1 MPTRFANQIDNCP
14 IYAKRAEEDQ
24 NGVNIDQYYAKKT
37 DLPTVNDG
45 TLTIQKNGTTVNT
58 FSANSSSDK
67 TVNIEVPT
75 KTSDLQN
82 DSNFITAS
90 DAPVQDVKVNGSSV
104 VDEHG
109 VANVDTSGLAT
120 KQEVTNG
127 LATKQDTIN
136 DLSDIRAGAEKGA
149 TSVQDVEVDGT
160 SVVNANGVAE
170 IDLSDYAH
178 QSDIPDVPVQDV
190 EVNGASVVNASGVA
204 EITVPTKTSDLQ
216 NDSNFITASDV
227 PAQQQAD
234 WQQSNSSAV
243 DYIRNKPQI
252 PSKTSDL
259 QNDSNFITA
268 SDVPGAQEQSDWS
281 ESDSSDPAYIKNKPS
296 IPSKTSDLQNDSGFI
311 TASDVPG
318 SQEQSDWS
326 EADSSDPAYIKNK
339 PDLSIYAEKSDLATV
354 ATTGD
359 YDDLQH
365 KPTIPA
371 AQVQS
376 DYGQTDS
383 SAVDFIKNKPD
394 LSIYAE
400 KSELAAVATSGD
412 YDDLQHK
419 PSIPAAQV
427 QSDWAQSDSSAV
439 DYIKNKPQNLVQDA
453 SYVHTDNNFTNNDK
467 NKLDGI
473 AAGAEV
479 NVQSDWNQSDSS
491 ADDYIK
497 NKPSIPVVP
506 TLVEGANITITQNGN
521 TITIAN
527 KMTAGDGI
535 DIDANGVI
543 SVDADYLNIDYWHGG
558 SSVALAS
565 GSNLNANLSA
575 TSYRGSNIYA
585 SSGAI
590 TLKKGTYG
598 VHAFVKISNAGVTPN
613 ANLYKISVNGG
624 ITGGT
629 PVKTIEFDNSF
640 AHEEVYELSFMTFNA
655 SDTDAALVLT
665 CDALTQLAGIACAL
679 SYIQVYCLNG
689 LVGQSGGSGG
699 TANVAITSSDHSVTV
714 NETTIGDT
722 SSFDLSVPQQVQSNW
737 NESNQN
743 SKAFIQNKP
752 TIPSKTSDLQNDSGF
767 ITASQVPA
775 QVQSDWNQSDSS
787 AVDYIKNKPTIPAA
801 QVQSDWSQPNSG
813 SVDYIKN
820 KPLSLT
826 LVQGNGMTLTEDST
840 NNTLT
845 IINAAPVP
853 TVGSGD
859 NGKVLKASYSG
870 GTASYSWETESGG
883 GGAQVQSNWT
893 EADTTSPAYIQNKP
907 ATKSLAEGA
916 GIHISETSNS
926 VTISAD
932 AAPAWDV
939 SSEVT
944 LTASGTNY
952 NTHRFVIT
960 DTVPKIYKAT
970 AFVNSSNGYIRI
982 REDYNGANH
991 DWMIIVTLPSISYS
1005 LYFSV
1010 YDSSNSLNTKY
1021 RMLCQND
1028 TVSSPEK
1035 VVYYPNNESTRTYL
1049 GSTRRANWIILKT
1062 GPVISCYPAD
1072 SI

>member
-1 MPTRFANQIDNCP
+1 MSVELVDQVDGKDL
-14 IYAKRAEEDQ
+14 YAKRAEQDE
-24 NGVNIDQYYAKKT
+24 NGLNIDQYYAKKSEI
-37 DLPTVNDG
+37 P
-45 TLTIQKNGTTVNT
+45 
-58 FSANSSSDK
+58 
-67 TVNIEVPT
+67 EV
-75 KTSDLQN
+75 
-82 DSNFITAS
+82 
-90 DAPVQDVKVNGSSV
+90 PVQDVKVNGSSV

-109 VANVDTSGLAT
+109 VANVNVPE
-120 KQEVTNG
+120 Q
-127 LATKQDTIN
+127 Q
-136 DLSDIRAGAEKGA
+136 
-149 TSVQDVEVDGT
+149 
-160 SVVNANGVAE
+160 
-170 IDLSDYAH
+170 
-178 QSDIPDVPVQDV
+178 QSDW
-190 EVNGASVVNASGVA
+190 N
-204 EITVPTKTSDLQ
+204 
-216 NDSNFITASDV
+216 
-227 PAQQQAD
+227 
-234 WQQSNSSAV
+234 QSNSSAV
-243 DYIRNKPQI
+243 DYIKNKPQNLVQDA
-252 PSKTSDL
+252 SYVHTDNNFTN
-259 QNDSNFITA
+259 NDKNKLDGIEA
-268 SDVPGAQEQSDWS
+268 GAEANVQADWS
-281 ESDSSDPAYIKNKPS
+281 EDDSS
-296 IPSKTSDLQNDSGFI
+296 
-311 TASDVPG
+311 
-318 SQEQSDWS
+318 
-326 EADSSDPAYIKNK
+326 ADDYIKNK

-365 KPTIPA
+365 KPAIPA

-376 DYGQTDS
+376 DYGQTDT
-383 SAVDFIKNKPD
+383 SAVDYIKNKPD
-394 LSIYAE
+394 LSVYAE

-473 AAGAEV
+473 EAGAEV
-479 NVQSDWNQSDSS
+479 NVQSDWNQSDSN

-497 NKPSIPVVP
+497 NKPTIPVVP

-543 SVDADYLNIDYWHGG
+543 SVDADDLNIDYWHGG

-598 VHAFVKISNAGVTPN
+598 VHAFVKLSNSGVSAN

-640 AHEEVYELSFMTFNA
+640 AHEEVYELSFMTFNT

-665 CDALTQLAGIACAL
+665 CDALTQLAGIACTL

-699 TANVAITSSDHSVTV
+699 GTANVALTSSDNSVAI

-722 SSFDLSVPQQVQSNW
+722 STFDLSV
-737 NESNQN
+737 
-743 SKAFIQNKP
+743 KA
-752 TIPSKTSDLQNDSGF
+752 
-767 ITASQVPA
+767 VPA
-775 QVQSDWNQSDSS
+775 VSSVDDGKILKASYSGGVGSYTWETPPVIPTQQQSDWAQSNTS
-787 AVDYIKNKPTIPAA
+787 AVDYIRNKPITKTLIEGSGVHITETLNGVTISADAVPAVTSA
-801 QVQSDWSQPNSG
+801 DDGKILKATYSGGVGTYSWETAPATGVTDVTVDGVSVVTQGVAAITMPTDLVPAVTSSDDGKILKATYSGGTGSYSWDTAPSFTQQQSDWTQPNSG

-820 KPLSLT
+820 KPSVLT
-826 LVQGNGMTLTEDST
+826 LVQGNGMTFTEDSV

-893 EADTTSPAYIQNKP
+893 ETNTASAAYIQNKP
-907 ATKSLAEGA
+907 ATKSLVEGT

-932 AAPAWDV
+932 AVPTVTSNDNGKILKATYSGGTGSYSWETAPSV
-939 SSEVT
+939 PSSLGD
-944 LTASGTNY
+944 LTITAG
-952 NTHRFVIT
+952 IT
-960 DTVPKIYKAT
+960 DIQVVSALPAQPVATV
-970 AFVNSSNGYIRI
+970 
-982 REDYNGANH
+982 
-991 DWMIIVTLPSISYS
+991 
-1005 LYFSV
+1005 LY
-1010 YDSSNSLNTKY
+1010 LI
-1021 RMLCQND
+1021 
-1028 TVSSPEK
+1028 PE
-1035 VVYYPNNESTRTYL
+1035 T
-1049 GSTRRANWIILKT
+1049 
-1062 GPVISCYPAD
+1062 
-1072 SI
+1072 